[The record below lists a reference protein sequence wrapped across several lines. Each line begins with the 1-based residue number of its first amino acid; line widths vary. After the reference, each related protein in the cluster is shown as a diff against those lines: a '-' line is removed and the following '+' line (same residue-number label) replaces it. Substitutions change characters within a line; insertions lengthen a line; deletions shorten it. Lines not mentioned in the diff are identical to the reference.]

1 LAVIEHLGEQTGIL
15 ADFYANFDR
24 VLLDAGSVWYGDE
37 GRDAVFRRV
46 AALALV
52 APARRWGERQRIV
65 MKHVLLGGRLPRL
78 FGFDRGPIE
87 LIGGRATI
95 HQGQIYR
102 SGARETSFA
111 PSYRL
116 VTDLGEP
123 AAYTALAGGPSDRRF
138 SRWYASGIADW
149 LAGRLKRL
157 RPLQHG

>member
-1 LAVIEHLGEQTGIL
+1 MEHLGEQAGIP
-15 ADFYANFDR
+15 ADFYASFDR

-37 GRDAVFRRV
+37 DRDAVFRRV
-46 AALALV
+46 AARSLAG
-52 APARRWGERQRIV
+52 PARRSGERKRIV
-65 MKHVLLGGRLPRL
+65 MKHLLLGGRVPRL
-78 FGFDRGPIE
+78 FGFDRGPIQ

-102 SGARETSFA
+102 SAGCETTFA

-123 AAYTALAGGPSDRRF
+123 VAYTALAGGPSGCRF
-138 SRWYASGIADW
+138 SRWYAPGVAGW

-157 RPLQHG
+157 RPL